1 MEYSLKDKIIL
12 RIALITVLVGMI
24 ALLALMFLRTE
35 DLVSISD
42 VDNYKDQKIRLEGYA
57 TNISYRNNNT
67 RFILNQQCGIEI
79 IVFNEQINVSKIVV
93 TGKVQEYNGKNT
105 VIADKIIGVE

>member
-1 MEYSLKDKIIL
+1 MEYSLKDKTIL
-12 RIALITVLVGMI
+12 RIALITVLIGLS

-35 DLVSISD
+35 ELVLISD
-42 VDNYKDQKIRLEGYA
+42 VDNYKDQKISLQGYA

-67 RFILNQQCGIEI
+67 RFILNQECGIEI
-79 IVFNEQINVSKIVV
+79 IVFNERVNVSKIIV

-105 VIADKIIGVE
+105 VIADRIIGVE